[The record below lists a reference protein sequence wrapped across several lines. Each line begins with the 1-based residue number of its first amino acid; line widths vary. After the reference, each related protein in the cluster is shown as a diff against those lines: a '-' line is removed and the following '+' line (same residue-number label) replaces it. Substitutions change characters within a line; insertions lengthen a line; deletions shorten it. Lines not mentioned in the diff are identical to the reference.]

1 LNLYTLRYR
10 NLKASDGSS
19 VTAIGRECPETL
31 GEDGQRR
38 SIAAATD
45 LGRDSRDSGRARDR
59 IRLARAALRFIDKG
73 RIDKVRKAVVELLD
87 ELGRDDTR

>member
-10 NLKASDGSS
+10 NLKAPDGPS
-19 VTAIGRECPETL
+19 VAAIDRECPETL

-38 SIAAATD
+38 PTAATPD
-45 LGRDSRDSGRARDR
+45 LGRDSRDSGRSRDR

-73 RIDKVRKAVVELLD
+73 RIDKARKAVVKLLD
-87 ELGRDDTR
+87 GLGDEGT